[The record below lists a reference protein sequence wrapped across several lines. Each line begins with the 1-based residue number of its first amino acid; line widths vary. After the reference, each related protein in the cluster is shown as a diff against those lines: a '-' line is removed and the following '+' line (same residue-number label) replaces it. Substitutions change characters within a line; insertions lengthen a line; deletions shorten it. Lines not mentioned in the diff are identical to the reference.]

1 MDRIGRAHRL
11 CQRVEKGDSIMSTLL
26 LWARLRGQRGS
37 MRGLATVFAVG
48 LIAAGAVAM
57 ASGAGWRRTGDQA
70 VLSLASP
77 RVVVLKS
84 KRLLCLFDGDL
95 LMRSYAIDLG
105 SHPSGPKHR
114 QGDGRTPLGTFRV
127 VSRNAMS
134 PYHRFLG
141 LDYPNDDAVVRGLRE
156 GLISRGEAASIRA
169 ALAAGRCP
177 DWSTALGGGIGIH
190 GRRRGSDW
198 TAGCIA
204 LADEN
209 VEELFGV
216 LRIGD
221 PVEILP

>member
-1 MDRIGRAHRL
+1 ML
-11 CQRVEKGDSIMSTLL
+11 
-26 LWARLRGQRGS
+26 
-37 MRGLATVFAVG
+37 AVG
-48 LIAAGAVAM
+48 FVAVGAVAVTS
-57 ASGAGWRRTGDQA
+57 AAGRRQPDDQA

-84 KRLLCLFDGDL
+84 KRLLCLFDGHL
-95 LMRSYAIDLG
+95 LIRSYAIDLG
-105 SHPSGPKHR
+105 THPRGPKYR
-114 QGDGRTPLGTFRV
+114 LGDGRTPLGAFRIV
-127 VSRNAMS
+127 TRNAAS

-141 LDYPNDDAVVRGLRE
+141 LDYPNLEAVDRGLQD
-156 GLISRGEAASIRA
+156 GLISRGEAATIRA

-177 DWSTALGGGIGIH
+177 DWRTALGGGIGIH
-190 GRRRGSDW
+190 GRGRGSDW

-209 VEELFGV
+209 VEELFSV

>member
-1 MDRIGRAHRL
+1 
-11 CQRVEKGDSIMSTLL
+11 
-26 LWARLRGQRGS
+26 
-37 MRGLATVFAVG
+37 MRGLAAVFAVV
-48 LIAAGAVAM
+48 LIVVSAVAM
-57 ASGAGWRRTGDQA
+57 ASGAGRHWASDRA

-84 KRLLCLFDGDL
+84 KRLLCLFDGDRL
-95 LMRSYAIDLG
+95 IRSYAIDLG
-105 SHPSGPKHR
+105 SYPSGPKHR

-127 VSRNAMS
+127 VTRNAAS

-141 LDYPNDDAVVRGLRE
+141 LDYPNTEAVGRGLRE
-156 GLISRGEAASIRA
+156 GLISKGEAASIRA

-190 GRRRGSDW
+190 GRWRGSDW

-209 VEELFGV
+209 VEELFSV